1 MARRLSPPVD
11 ELRPRLSS
19 AMLVSAM
26 IRRVQ
31 AAGGFAAVLH
41 RGDAMAGAIIIDCVN
56 RGQAELR
63 IERATDARGDDGWRI
78 VDTAE
83 GVADEVS
90 SIRLERRLKNDPDL
104 WVIELDIAEAERFAA
119 ETIASA

>member
-1 MARRLSPPVD
+1 MVHRLSRMVGD
-11 ELRPRLSS
+11 ALPRLASG
-19 AMLVSAM
+19 MLVSAL

-41 RGDAMAGAIIIDCVN
+41 RGDAMAGAIIVECTQ
-56 RGQAELR
+56 RGRAELR
-63 IERATDARGDDGWRI
+63 IERATGFDGRDGWRL
-78 VDTAE
+78 VETSDETDS
-83 GVADEVS
+83 VAS
-90 SIRLERRLKNDPDL
+90 ATRLQKRLNSDPDL

>member
-1 MARRLSPPVD
+1 MVARPTLPVND
-11 ELRPRLSS
+11 APPRLTS
-19 AMLVSAM
+19 AMLVSAL

-41 RGDAMAGAIIIDCVN
+41 RGDARAGAIIVECSR

-63 IERATDARGDDGWRI
+63 IERTSDETGRDGWRLI
-78 VDTAE
+78 EA
-83 GVADEVS
+83 ADQAGLPAS
-90 SIRLERRLKNDPDL
+90 AQRLERRLANDPDL
-104 WVIELDIAEAERFAA
+104 WVIELDIAQAERFAA

>member
-1 MARRLSPPVD
+1 MAHLSNPPVD
-11 ELRPRLSS
+11 EPRPRLNS
-19 AMLVSAM
+19 AMLVSAL

-56 RGQAELR
+56 RGQADLR
-63 IERATDARGDDGWRI
+63 IERASDARGNDGWRI
-78 VDTAE
+78 VDTAQAI
-83 GVADEVS
+83 ADEAAS
-90 SIRLERRLKNDPDL
+90 ARLERRLRNDPDL

>member
-1 MARRLSPPVD
+1 MARRLSPAVD
-11 ELRPRLSS
+11 EPRARLTS
-19 AMLVSAM
+19 AMLVSAL

-41 RGDAMAGAIIIDCVN
+41 RGDTMAGAIVVDCVN

-63 IERATDARGDDGWRI
+63 IERSTDARGTDGWRI
-78 VDTAE
+78 VDSAAAM
-83 GVADEVS
+83 ADETTS
-90 SIRLERRLKNDPDL
+90 TRLERRLKNDPDL

>member
-1 MARRLSPPVD
+1 MDEPRARLT
-11 ELRPRLSS
+11 S
-19 AMLVSAM
+19 AMLVSAL

-41 RGDAMAGAIIIDCVN
+41 RGDAMAGAIVVDCVN

-63 IERATDARGDDGWRI
+63 IERATDAHGMDGWRI
-78 VDTAE
+78 VDTKAAM
-83 GVADEVS
+83 ADEATS
-90 SIRLERRLKNDPDL
+90 TRLERRLKNDPDL

>member
-1 MARRLSPPVD
+1 MARRLNPPVD
-11 ELRPRLSS
+11 EPRPRLSS
-19 AMLVSAM
+19 AMLVSAL

-41 RGDAMAGAIIIDCVN
+41 RGDGTAGAILIDCVN

-63 IERATDARGDDGWRI
+63 IERTTDARGNDGWQI

-83 GVADEVS
+83 VIANEAAS
-90 SIRLERRLKNDPDL
+90 SRLERRLKNDPDL